1 MGNNHL
7 KGGALMDTFETT
19 KLKPLVDTG
28 NEAHDILLFVY
39 HALQA
44 KGYDPITQ
52 IVGYLISGDPTYIT
66 SYNSARSMICRLER
80 DEIME
85 ELVRFYVAGN
95 TPKK

>member
-1 MGNNHL
+1 
-7 KGGALMDTFETT
+7 MDQFNTT
-19 KLKPLVDTG
+19 KFKPLSETG

-80 DEIME
+80 VEILE
-85 ELVRFYVAGN
+85 ELVRFYLAGH
-95 TPKK
+95 PPMQY

>member
-1 MGNNHL
+1 
-7 KGGALMDTFETT
+7 MDSFNTT
-19 KLKPLVDTG
+19 KLKPLAESG
-28 NEAHDILLFVY
+28 NQAQDILLFVDP
-39 HALQA
+39 ALQS

-85 ELVRFYVAGN
+85 ELVRFYVSGHA
-95 TPKK
+95 PQK